1 MPFFLSA
8 THLLS
13 SLVVSTQDSG
23 VMANHAVRGREVAL
37 TLFNQGRRRINMD
50 DMQCPNTIRQRAHL
64 NNGMIIQLPL
74 MFWR

>member
-1 MPFFLSA
+1 
-8 THLLS
+8 
-13 SLVVSTQDSG
+13 
-23 VMANHAVRGREVAL
+23 MANHAVRGREVAL